1 MADKLL
7 ENNELARKNAREVY
21 ELARR
26 ITAEIHAEHHRPAIR
41 FTLELGE
48 PGIFE
53 SKAGGTPYLPHDMSW
68 PLDSKGGALGLLAQV
83 NCGSLG
89 GLPDFPTA
97 GLLQFFIGWDDV

>member
-1 MADKLL
+1 MVDKLL

-41 FTLELGE
+41 FTLEPGE

-53 SKAGGTPYLPHDMSW
+53 SKAGVRPTCPMICPGRWIPREARLDCW
-68 PLDSKGGALGLLAQV
+68 PR
-83 NCGSLG
+83 
-89 GLPDFPTA
+89 
-97 GLLQFFIGWDDV
+97 